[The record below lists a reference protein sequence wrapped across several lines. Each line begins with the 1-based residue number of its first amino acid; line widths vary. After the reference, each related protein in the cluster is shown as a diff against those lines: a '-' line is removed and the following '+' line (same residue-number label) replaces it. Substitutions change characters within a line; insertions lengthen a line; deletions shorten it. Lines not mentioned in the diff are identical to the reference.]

1 MPATST
7 WPSIWHRGLS
17 PGSQS
22 QFPIFEQLQVC
33 PMSAPAD
40 FTEAIA
46 RAFGAA
52 PDPADVRPGKLVRFS
67 TNGKKHDDSGWAK
80 LFEDGRAGVFGNW
93 RTGEQGTWRA
103 APAVPMSRADRQ
115 RQRAEIAAAQ
125 AARELEQAQ
134 RHARAAELARLI
146 WTNARP
152 CDGHPYLDRKRV
164 AADGVRVQ
172 FAHAME
178 CRGQFCVEGQ
188 SLRGLLLLVPVRDM
202 DRRLWSLQAIDAEG
216 RKSFLRGG
224 RARGLFHVVGGEK
237 LRPVVGQEAIF
248 AGTVAIAEGYATA
261 RSVVDIDGWPCV
273 VAFNAGNLAP
283 VARSVRAKF
292 PRARLMICGDND
304 FSGVGQR
311 AAEDAAEA
319 VGGWWAVPPFSLEE
333 AARGCT
339 DWNDYAQLVRNGERS
354 RA

>member
-1 MPATST
+1 MGPAEFASA
-7 WPSIWHRGLS
+7 IREALG
-17 PGSQS
+17 
-22 QFPIFEQLQVC
+22 
-33 PMSAPAD
+33 SAPDAD
-40 FTEAIA
+40 
-46 RAFGAA
+46 RL
-52 PDPADVRPGKLVRFS
+52 VPGRLVRFS
-67 TNGKKHDDSGWAK
+67 TIAQRGDDAGWAK

-103 APAVPMSRADRQ
+103 APTAPMSRTDRQ

-134 RHARAAELARLI
+134 RHAKAAELARVI

-152 CDGHPYLDRKRV
+152 CERHPYLDRKRV
-164 AADGVRVQ
+164 APDGVRVQ
-172 FAHAME
+172 FSHAME
-178 CRGQFCVEGQ
+178 CRGQFCAEGEP
-188 SLRGLLLLVPVRDM
+188 LRGLLLLVPVRDM
-202 DRRLWSLQAIDAEG
+202 DRRLWSLQAIDTDG
-216 RKSFLRGG
+216 RKSFMRGG

-304 FSGVGQR
+304 RSGVGQR

-319 VGGWWAVPPFSLEE
+319 VGGWWAVPPFGPEE
-333 AARGCT
+333 TARGLT
-339 DWNDYAQLVRNGERS
+339 DWNDYAQLVRTGERS